1 MGHVAYLVLIPDLVP
16 VFCDGTFE
24 SLVEAP
30 GSRALP
36 NLRGAHRAQ
45 S

>member
-1 MGHVAYLVLIPDLVP
+1 MGHVAYLVLIRGLVQ

-36 NLRGAHRAQ
+36 NQRGAHRAQ